1 MGMNIVELMT
11 ECGERLGQTLD
22 PPWVVWAWMEIET
35 GTFIGE
41 VKLVMH
47 VFLIV
52 KAPGAFLLICTL
64 HIGYYTSKYF
74 GIY

>member
-1 MGMNIVELMT
+1 MNIVELMT
-11 ECGERLGQTLD
+11 ECGERPDQILD

-47 VFLIV
+47 VFLTLE
-52 KAPGAFLLICTL
+52 APGEKISTVFLRNIKQYAHWILYI
-64 HIGYYTSKYF
+64 
-74 GIY
+74 

>member
-1 MGMNIVELMT
+1 MGMNIVELMI

-47 VFLIV
+47 VLLTL
-52 KAPGAFLLICTL
+52 KAPGALNNM

>member
-1 MGMNIVELMT
+1 MNIVELMT

-47 VFLIV
+47 V
-52 KAPGAFLLICTL
+52 LLTL
-64 HIGYYTSKYF
+64 LNNMHIGYYTSKYF